1 MESGSIVE
9 FIDRQKVLCAVVLE
23 IKKQRLRLLTE
34 NNREVNLS
42 ASRLL
47 HTDKVRIDLSI
58 GRDRVVDTLKEVAGL
73 RKTLINNVDVKD

>member
-1 MESGSIVE
+1 MDAGNVVE
-9 FIDRQKVLCAVVLE
+9 YIDRQKITCAVVLE

-47 HTDKVRIDLSI
+47 HRDNARLDLSRDGI
-58 GRDRVVDTLKEVAGL
+58 GP
-73 RKTLINNVDVKD
+73 